1 MPSLRLCIL
10 AGCLSPSL
18 LTDEQMEASVL
29 SFQPLT
35 LALTPPCRIG
45 LSTIFQGLL
54 VIFSRPSNYL
64 YKPIKY
70 ILKHSLKYNI
80 RQPTFTVPTSSSTTY
95 PPCSAVMYV
104 YKLRMHHVGISPFV
118 NGQFPS
124 QPLFFPLVCICSFLL
139 LICCVILFEGKQSFE
154 ADWLNKRAKEQK
166 KEGIMPAVPISEMQ
180 LAGPRLGG
188 VLFSRVTQGFLPR
201 HGWASQ
207 RGEILLC
214 LPVTLFQSQ
223 LGSWPWLLS
232 DQEKVKLEYIAC

>member
-1 MPSLRLCIL
+1 MVSNFDDGCWWAHLFALCHL
-10 AGCLSPSL
+10 CVSAFLQVASVQAL

-35 LALTPPCRIG
+35 LALTPPRRIG

-64 YKPIKY
+64 HKPIKY
-70 ILKHSLKYNI
+70 LLKHSLKHNI

-124 QPLFFPLVCICSFLL
+124 QPPFFPLVCICSFLL
-139 LICCVILFEGKQSFE
+139 LICCVILFEGK
-154 ADWLNKRAKEQK
+154 
-166 KEGIMPAVPISEMQ
+166 
-180 LAGPRLGG
+180 
-188 VLFSRVTQGFLPR
+188 T
-201 HGWASQ
+201 
-207 RGEILLC
+207 IL
-214 LPVTLFQSQ
+214 
-223 LGSWPWLLS
+223 
-232 DQEKVKLEYIAC
+232 

>member
-1 MPSLRLCIL
+1 MPSLRLYIL
-10 AGCLSPSL
+10 AACLSPSL

-35 LALTPPCRIG
+35 LALTPPRRIG

-54 VIFSRPSNYL
+54 FIFSRPSNYL

-70 ILKHSLKYNI
+70 LLKHSLKYNI
-80 RQPTFTVPTSSSTTY
+80 RQPTFTVRSSSSTTY

-118 NGQFPS
+118 NGRFPS
-124 QPLFFPLVCICSFLL
+124 QPPFFPLVCICSFLL

-166 KEGIMPAVPISEMQ
+166 KRRNN
-180 LAGPRLGG
+180 AGR
-188 VLFSRVTQGFLPR
+188 
-201 HGWASQ
+201 
-207 RGEILLC
+207 
-214 LPVTLFQSQ
+214 
-223 LGSWPWLLS
+223 S
-232 DQEKVKLEYIAC
+232 DQRDATCRPEAWRCSILSGHTRLPASTWMGQPAR